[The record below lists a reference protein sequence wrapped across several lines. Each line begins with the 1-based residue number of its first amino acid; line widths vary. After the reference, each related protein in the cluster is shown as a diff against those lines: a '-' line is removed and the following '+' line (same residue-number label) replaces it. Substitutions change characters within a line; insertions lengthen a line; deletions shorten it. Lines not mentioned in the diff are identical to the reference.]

1 MTIRTADN
9 DDCIKSQDDTH
20 NFEDLQITSLRNQ
33 DREQAWEVSL
43 PATVRKDLGKQKV
56 MLVNSPN
63 ETDNQLENANYSLF
77 PHIGIVQL
85 ATRLKAHFREDVDVQ
100 VVDGGITEITRIH
113 ERIKNYQPNMLG
125 ISVLTPTYGEGLK
138 LAKTGKELQSSV
150 VLGNDH
156 AMFFPREILRNQ
168 SSVDYVI
175 VNDVAE
181 TPLVELMEASMGRR
195 RLDDVCSLAY
205 RKNDEIIINPLKK
218 YDLDKTNTVP
228 DLSLIEADL
237 PRYSEKYF
245 ETHGHL
251 HGKKVNLVTIN
262 NARGCENTLRCSY
275 CSIADLRI
283 NTGDPKAFW
292 ATVDS
297 YHEKYGI
304 NLFFEVYDSFTASPK
319 YSTALLETMPDR
331 MRQKIDDGQIEFMIY
346 ARALGL
352 LKRDNVTR
360 FRQLG
365 VKRINIGLDSGDSKI
380 LEAQRKNKTSDET
393 NLQALKLLGDAGIS
407 VHGSFMLG
415 AAGETVATVQKTVN
429 HIFDIVKMVQF
440 SSIEVSRLYP
450 LPNSPIWDMLVD
462 YYRPKF
468 YKDSQEIDSVLKFL
482 NVHIAPEVHQALSTK
497 YSGRD
502 LFDRA
507 ELMSDWYEHFTH
519 IEESFALDQIE
530 RVNQFIKANRIQ
542 TGNNIG

>member
-1 MTIRTADN
+1 MNYQQNTEQQIDPLELHALTITPPSTLDPA
-9 DDCIKSQDDTH
+9 H
-20 NFEDLQITSLRNQ
+20 TSEL
-33 DREQAWEVSL
+33 SM
-43 PATVRKDLGKQKV
+43 PATIRKDLGKQRV

-85 ATRLKAHFREDVDVQ
+85 ATRLRSQFRDDIDVHVI
-100 VVDGGITEITRIH
+100 DGGITDIARIH
-113 ERIKNYQPNMLG
+113 ERIRNYQPNMLG

-138 LAKTGKELQSSV
+138 LAQTGKEVFSEV

-156 AMFFPREILRNQ
+156 AIFFPREILKNQ
-168 SSVDYVI
+168 SSIDYVI

-181 TPLVELMEASMGRR
+181 TPLAELLEASMGRR
-195 RLDDVCSLAY
+195 RFDDVCSLGY
-205 RKNDEIIINPLKK
+205 RKNGEIVINPQKK
-218 YDLDKTNTVP
+218 YDLSKSNTIP
-228 DLSLIEADL
+228 DLTLIEAEL

-251 HGKKVNLVTIN
+251 HGKKVNVVTIN

-292 ATVDS
+292 TTVEN

-319 YSTALLETMPDR
+319 YVTALLETMPDSVKA
-331 MRQKIDDGQIEFMIY
+331 KIDDGQIEFMIY

-352 LKRDNVTR
+352 LKRDNVNR

-380 LEAQRKNKTSDET
+380 LAAQRKNKTSDET

-415 AAGETVATVQKTVN
+415 AVGETTETVQKTVN
-429 HIFDIVKMVQF
+429 HVFDIVKMVQF

-468 YKDSQEIDSVLKFL
+468 YKNSQEIDSVLEFL
-482 NVHIAPEVHQALSTK
+482 NIHIAPEVHQALSEK

-502 LFDRA
+502 LYDRA
-507 ELMSDWYEHFTH
+507 ELMGDWYQHFTH
-519 IEESFALDQIE
+519 IEESYALEQIE
-530 RVNQFIKANRIQ
+530 RVNEFIRRNRIQ